1 MKELN
6 RRTFLAGTVAAAAGC
21 ASVPRMNAAPQKAR
35 RPNIVLIMAD
45 DMGYSDIGCYGG
57 EIDTPNLDRLAD
69 GGVRFT
75 QFYNNAKCAPTRASL
90 LTGLY
95 AHQVGCDSGPAV
107 MRNCVTIAEALKD
120 AGYRTLMA
128 GKWHAQQI
136 PTERGFDRYFG
147 LADGCCNFF
156 NPGEPRAGEPA
167 PAHKTFPRRWSIDGE
182 VFRPYTP
189 EEPDFYTTDAF
200 TDHACGYLDEYR
212 GEGKPF
218 FLYLAYTAPHYPLQA
233 WPEDIAKYR
242 GKYLCGWDEIRRQR
256 RERMVNMGLI
266 KEEWGLAPRD
276 ERVPPWEEAD
286 DLSKWDME
294 ALKGRFSA
302 ESAVNRD
309 EWDLKMAV
317 YAAMVDRM
325 DQNIGRVLAKLR
337 ELGHERDT
345 LVMFLSDNGGC
356 AESVHKTPDVPP
368 GPVNSYRTVDAPW
381 ANAQNTPFRKYKRW
395 DHEGG
400 ISTPLVAYW
409 PGVIKPGSITHE
421 VGHLIDIMATCL
433 DIAEAPYPEEHHG
446 EDIVPLEGKSLLPVL
461 EGGTRQGH
469 DTLCWEFGECRA
481 VRQDKWKLVQV
492 KGRPWEL
499 YDIEVDRTEMH
510 NLAAEEAKRVEA
522 MAAAWDAWAERCNV
536 TY

>member
-1 MKELN
+1 
-6 RRTFLAGTVAAAAGC
+6 
-21 ASVPRMNAAPQKAR
+21 
-35 RPNIVLIMAD
+35 
-45 DMGYSDIGCYGG
+45 
-57 EIDTPNLDRLAD
+57 
-69 GGVRFT
+69 
-75 QFYNNAKCAPTRASL
+75 
-90 LTGLY
+90 
-95 AHQVGCDSGPAV
+95 
-107 MRNCVTIAEALKD
+107 
-120 AGYRTLMA
+120 
-128 GKWHAQQI
+128 
-136 PTERGFDRYFG
+136 
-147 LADGCCNFF
+147 
-156 NPGEPRAGEPA
+156 
-167 PAHKTFPRRWSIDGE
+167 
-182 VFRPYTP
+182 
-189 EEPDFYTTDAF
+189 
-200 TDHACGYLDEYR
+200 
-212 GEGKPF
+212 
-218 FLYLAYTAPHYPLQA
+218 
-233 WPEDIAKYR
+233 
-242 GKYLCGWDEIRRQR
+242 
-256 RERMVNMGLI
+256 
-266 KEEWGLAPRD
+266 
-276 ERVPPWEEAD
+276 
-286 DLSKWDME
+286 
-294 ALKGRFSA
+294 
-302 ESAVNRD
+302 
-309 EWDLKMAV
+309 
-317 YAAMVDRM
+317 
-325 DQNIGRVLAKLR
+325 
-337 ELGHERDT
+337 
-345 LVMFLSDNGGC
+345 
-356 AESVHKTPDVPP
+356 VHKTPDVPP